1 MNCPICGTVC
11 DNRDIYCFRCG
22 AGLPPM
28 RQSKKGSHLLPI
40 LILLLL
46 AVLGTTV
53 FFATRS
59 EDAGISSSETPWFEV
74 YDGYLYFNER
84 LYTGGS
90 EITVPAEINGETI
103 RGLGDGCFSYCPLII
118 TVILPDTVEEIGD
131 HAFYECD
138 SLRGI
143 YLPGDVAAIGA
154 GAFYGCDALE
164 ALTIPSGTQSIGPDA
179 FGSCPKLHHVFFD
192 GFYAD
197 WAALYNAELGPAAQI
212 HCKDGSFYHF
222 RGTLLP

>member
-11 DNRDIYCFRCG
+11 DDRDFYCFRCG
-22 AGLPPM
+22 AGLQPL
-28 RQSKKGSHLLPI
+28 RQPKKGTHLVPI

-46 AVLGTTV
+46 TVLGTTV
-53 FFATRS
+53 FFTTRS
-59 EDAGISSSETPWFEV
+59 EDTGASSEMPWFEV
-74 YDGYLYFNER
+74 YDGDLYFNER

-103 RGLGDGCFSYCPLII
+103 RGLGEGCFSYCPLIT
-118 TVILPDTVEEIGD
+118 TVILPDTVEELGE

-143 YLPGDVAAIGA
+143 HLPGDVSAIGA

-164 ALTIPSGTQSIGPDA
+164 ALTIPSGMQSIRPDS
-179 FGSCPKLHHVFFD
+179 FSGCPKLHHVFYD
-192 GFYAD
+192 GFFAD
-197 WAALYNAELGPAAQI
+197 WRALCDADLCSETQI
-212 HCKDGSFYHF
+212 HCKDGSFYHSS
-222 RGTLLP
+222 GTLSP